1 MLEKLK
7 EMQKQGIFKI
17 SNSGIQLNE
26 QIENASS
33 DSDIKDLIPKIKN
46 YIKEVDSDL
55 SIRANAPF
63 NDTIADFNDKIQLE
77 LYDMFKKTY
86 NVKGGLYETELD
98 CGQNVGKAKIALK
111 SSNINFTLEER
122 KILKLINNNYILL
135 SSKKD
140 FKGDLIYI
148 PMKELDKIFKETNH
162 KVKKDIII
170 STCSR
175 LQEKIIYW
183 DYSKT
188 RYAETKKL
196 NDKNIAVCKG
206 DKLVDISI
214 LYYPYDKAGNMQ
226 LKGIICKVN
235 NFMKLRFAIKQIS
248 YLFPAA
254 AIKED
259 YLEYC
264 IISRLVYH
272 MNFTINKKREYF
284 VKSLYQL
291 LKDINYYKNGNEE
304 SETYFS
310 VVNNDKHK
318 PREIKKLISAFI
330 TIAADFKSNN
340 TMISKCELNVNI
352 YNRSNIVVRKYNI
365 DIMNNT
371 VPRDI
376 DDIYSELEKI
386 TGGADMEVKDINIL
400 CNKLKKLK
408 ISNLAT
414 AMQESKKTSINIRIL
429 QKFYENKTGDAN
441 IEELKNYLINNLS
454 YTRGKIYDMLQ
465 NIELKIYYKL
475 K

>member
-1 MLEKLK
+1 
-7 EMQKQGIFKI
+7 
-17 SNSGIQLNE
+17 
-26 QIENASS
+26 
-33 DSDIKDLIPKIKN
+33 
-46 YIKEVDSDL
+46 
-55 SIRANAPF
+55 
-63 NDTIADFNDKIQLE
+63 
-77 LYDMFKKTY
+77 
-86 NVKGGLYETELD
+86 
-98 CGQNVGKAKIALK
+98 
-111 SSNINFTLEER
+111 
-122 KILKLINNNYILL
+122 
-135 SSKKD
+135 
-140 FKGDLIYI
+140 
-148 PMKELDKIFKETNH
+148 
-162 KVKKDIII
+162 
-170 STCSR
+170 
-175 LQEKIIYW
+175 
-183 DYSKT
+183 
-188 RYAETKKL
+188 
-196 NDKNIAVCKG
+196 
-206 DKLVDISI
+206 
-214 LYYPYDKAGNMQ
+214 
-226 LKGIICKVN
+226 
-235 NFMKLRFAIKQIS
+235 
-248 YLFPAA
+248 
-254 AIKED
+254 
-259 YLEYC
+259 
-264 IISRLVYH
+264 